1 MRITP
6 SVLPGRVRLW
16 IGLVLI
22 WPSAVLALSHRYDAA
37 GRLVW
42 SVQPGGQA
50 THHAYDAA
58 GNLIAVTTILP
69 AQDTDADGIP
79 DTWEIRH
86 SSSATGRDAQ
96 GDPDGDGLIDLQ
108 EFAFARQPDW
118 PDGANLT
125 PLSIETTEQ
134 GSRLTLRYLR
144 PTQGSAV
151 LDYVAEV
158 SSDLKTWS
166 SAAADVE
173 TLAPVAQGGGTE
185 LVTVRAKAAPG
196 ATPRLFLRIRL
207 VKR

>member
-1 MRITP
+1 MRTTP
-6 SVLPGRVRLW
+6 SLFFGRARLW

-22 WPSAVLALSHRYDAA
+22 WPCALLALSHRYDAA

-42 SVQPGGQA
+42 SVQSGGQA

-58 GNLIAVTTILP
+58 GNLVAVTTILP
-69 AQDTDADGIP
+69 AQDTDADGLP

-86 SSSATGRDAQ
+86 SSSANGRDAQ
-96 GDPDGDGLIDLQ
+96 GDSDGDELIDLQ
-108 EFAFARQPDW
+108 EFAFARQPDRA
-118 PDGANLT
+118 DGAMLT
-125 PLSIETTEQ
+125 PVSIETTDQ

-144 PTQGSAV
+144 PIQGTAV

-158 SSDLKTWS
+158 SGDLKTWS

-185 LVTVRAKAAPG
+185 LVTVRAKAAMG
-196 ATPRLFLRIRL
+196 ATTRLFLRIRL

>member
-1 MRITP
+1 
-6 SVLPGRVRLW
+6 LLGRVRVW

-22 WPSAVLALSHRYDAA
+22 WPCAVLALGHRYDAA

-50 THHAYDAA
+50 THHDYDAA
-58 GNLIAVTTILP
+58 GNLVSVTTVLP
-69 AQDTDADGIP
+69 AQDSDGDGLP

-86 SSSATGRDAQ
+86 SASATGREAQ
-96 GDPDGDGLIDLQ
+96 EDSDGDGLIDLQ
-108 EFAFARQPDW
+108 EFAFARLPDR

-125 PLSIETTEQ
+125 PLSIETTQQ
-134 GSRLTLRYLR
+134 GSQLTLRYLR

-166 SAAADVE
+166 SSAADVE

-185 LVTVRAKAAPG
+185 LVTVRAKAALG
-196 ATPRLFLRIRL
+196 ATTRLFLRVRL